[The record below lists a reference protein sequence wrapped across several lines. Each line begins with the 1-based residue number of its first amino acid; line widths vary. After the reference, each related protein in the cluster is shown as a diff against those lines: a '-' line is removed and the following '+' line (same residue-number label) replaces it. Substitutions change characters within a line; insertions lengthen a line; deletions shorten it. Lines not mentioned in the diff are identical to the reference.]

1 MCVYVCRHAWTRE
14 SEELRQFVCA
24 CIRVC
29 VHPSVSLSLSARAC
43 VARVLASSLV
53 TRTHPVKVS
62 FSRFIISSCFAS
74 FLFPLLALLS
84 SFSPPV
90 CVPLQSAHPL
100 SYPLT
105 DSLVFPTKGSEGER
119 RGRERGEKLNH
130 SLMLH
135 ISRCAS
141 SRDPSSLEKQAPH
154 LASTRES
161 EREGERSRDCARE
174 SCLNAC

>member
-1 MCVYVCRHAWTRE
+1 MCVYVCRHAWTRERE

-29 VHPSVSLSLSARAC
+29 VHPSVSAKAC

-105 DSLVFPTKGSEGER
+105 DSLVFPTKGSEEER
-119 RGRERGEKLNH
+119 RGRKRRETQ
-130 SLMLH
+130 SLSHAPHFEMCFFAR
-135 ISRCAS
+135 SVFPGKAGSS
-141 SRDPSSLEKQAPH
+141 SRFYS
-154 LASTRES
+154 RE
-161 EREGERSRDCARE
+161 
-174 SCLNAC
+174 